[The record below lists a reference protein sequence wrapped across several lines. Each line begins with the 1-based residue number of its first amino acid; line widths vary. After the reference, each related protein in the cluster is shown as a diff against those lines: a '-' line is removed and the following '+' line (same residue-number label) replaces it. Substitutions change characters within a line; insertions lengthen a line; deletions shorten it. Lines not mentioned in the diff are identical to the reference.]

1 MDKVKKLVGLFLLIV
16 FLCGNVLA
24 AEELDIN
31 ANAALIIETN
41 TGKVIYEKDPDEQ
54 NYPASVTKILTA
66 IIVLEKCNLD
76 DIVTA
81 SESAI
86 NQIPDGYVVAPLKVG
101 EEMRVEDLLYAL
113 MLKSANDVAYVLA
126 EHVGESVDFFADMM
140 NQKAKEIGCTGSH
153 FVNPNGIHDERHY
166 TTAQDMYLIAK
177 YAMQNEE
184 FVKIVSTLEYTLP
197 ATNKY
202 ESEDR
207 VMKNTNS
214 FINPDSS
221 FFNKNVRGIKT
232 GTTAQAGNC
241 LITDVERDGLDFITV
256 VLGAE
261 TSNSKFSET
270 KNMIDYAFD
279 NYTLTKVHSKGDV
292 IKTIEIENATE
303 ETKSLNVLIDDEI
316 IVINNKEN
324 DANKT
329 IPDIKL
335 NETIQAPIMAG
346 DELGTISFEVDG
358 LHYGAKLIAANDVV
372 KRTYYKEMAIGAA
385 VAVVLLVFITRK
397 PKKRKRKNI
406 Y

>member
-1 MDKVKKLVGLFLLIV
+1 MDRVKKLLSSFLLITL
-16 FLCGNVLA
+16 LCCKSFAIENLNV
-24 AEELDIN
+24 N

-41 TGKVIYEKDPDEQ
+41 TGKVIYEKDGDEQ

-66 IIVLEKCNLD
+66 ILVLENCNLD
-76 DIVTA
+76 DVAIA

-86 NQIPDGYVVAPLKVG
+86 SQIPDGYVVAPLKVG
-101 EEMRVEDLLYAL
+101 EEMKIKDLLYAL
-113 MLKSANDVAYVLA
+113 MLKSANDAAYVLA
-126 EHVGESVDFFADMM
+126 EHVGKNVDFFSDMM

-153 FVNPNGIHDERHY
+153 FVNPNGIHNERHY
-166 TTAQDMYLIAK
+166 TTANDMYLIAK

-184 FVKIVSTLEYTLP
+184 FVKIVSTMEYTLP

-202 ESEDR
+202 EAEDR
-207 VMKNTNS
+207 VMRNTNS

-221 FFNKNVRGIKT
+221 FYNKNVRGIKT

-241 LITDVERDGLDFITV
+241 LITDVARDGLEFITV
-256 VLGAE
+256 LLGAE
-261 TSNSKFSET
+261 TSNGKFSET
-270 KNMIDYAFD
+270 EKMINYAYD
-279 NYTLTKVHSKGDV
+279 NYTLTKIHSKGDV

-303 ETKSLNVLIDDEI
+303 ETKSLNVLIDREI

-335 NETIQAPIMAG
+335 NDEILAPIMAG
-346 DELGTISFEVDG
+346 DELGTISFDVDG
-358 LHYGAKLIAANDVV
+358 LQYDAKLIAANDVE
-372 KRTYYKEMAIGAA
+372 KRTYYKEIGIGAA
-385 VAVVLLVFITRK
+385 VAVVILTFITKK
-397 PKKRKRKNI
+397 PKKKKNI

>member
-1 MDKVKKLVGLFLLIV
+1 MDRVKKLLSSFLLITL
-16 FLCGNVLA
+16 LCCKSFAIENLNV
-24 AEELDIN
+24 N

-41 TGKVIYEKDPDEQ
+41 TGKVIYEKDRDEQ

-66 IIVLEKCNLD
+66 ILVLENCNLD
-76 DIVTA
+76 DVAIA

-86 NQIPDGYVVAPLKVG
+86 SQIPDGYVVAPLKVG
-101 EEMRVEDLLYAL
+101 EEMKIKDLLYAL
-113 MLKSANDVAYVLA
+113 MLKSANDAAYVLA
-126 EHVGESVDFFADMM
+126 EHVGKNVDFFSDMM

-153 FVNPNGIHDERHY
+153 FVNPNGIHNERHY
-166 TTAQDMYLIAK
+166 TTANDMYLIAK

-184 FVKIVSTLEYTLP
+184 FVKIVSTMEYTLP

-202 ESEDR
+202 EAEDR
-207 VMKNTNS
+207 VMRNTNS

-221 FFNKNVRGIKT
+221 FYNKNVRGIKT

-241 LITDVERDGLDFITV
+241 LITDVARDGLEFITV
-256 VLGAE
+256 LLGAE
-261 TSNSKFSET
+261 TSNGKFSET
-270 KNMIDYAFD
+270 EKMINYAYD
-279 NYTLTKVHSKGDV
+279 NYTLTKIHSKGDV

-303 ETKSLNVLIDDEI
+303 ETKSLNVLIDREI

-335 NETIQAPIMAG
+335 NDEILAPIMAG
-346 DELGTISFEVDG
+346 DELGTISFDVDG
-358 LHYGAKLIAANDVV
+358 LQYDAKLIAANDVE
-372 KRTYYKEMAIGAA
+372 KRTYYKEIGIGAA
-385 VAVVLLVFITRK
+385 VAVVILTFITKK
-397 PKKRKRKNI
+397 PKKKKNI